1 MTKTA
6 TKKQQATDNPV
17 ERLAEAG
24 FSWFTLGRTANVSVR
39 HMRVWATELPVDR
52 TGVEK
57 VRDLLS
63 LYESM
68 LDTEPDFDPVS
79 LYEEQV
85 VIIELDGEKRYV
97 RLYQFFETGLWDKT
111 KFVEYIAVVK
121 DFFSVADFPK
131 VFPEN
136 YETVETA
143 KGKKSIVNTVA
154 IESIGNAEL
163 IRRKD
168 DFTML

>member
-1 MTKTA
+1 MAKT
-6 TKKQQATDNPV
+6 TQKKQVTDNPV
-17 ERLAEAG
+17 EHLVEAG
-24 FSWFTLGRTANVSVR
+24 FSWFTLSRVANVPVSQ
-39 HMRVWATELPVDR
+39 MRMWAKELPADR
-52 TGVEK
+52 TGVTNIRRL
-57 VRDLLS
+57 VS
-63 LYESM
+63 LYDGM
-68 LDTEPDFDPVS
+68 MAKDLDFDPVS

-97 RLYQFFETGLWDKT
+97 RLHQFFETSLWSET
-111 KFVEYIAVVK
+111 KFIDYVIAVK
-121 DFFSVADFPK
+121 DFFSVSDFSK

-143 KGKKSIVNTVA
+143 KGKKSIVNIVA

-168 DFTML
+168 DFTVL